1 MKKLLYMLSSL
12 SVLLISGCDLLVREP
27 QDRLSPESFF
37 RTETEC
43 RLFSNEFY
51 TLLPSTIYSETAD
64 VICVSTLSDEVTGM
78 RTVPATSSAWN
89 WDKLRDINFFL
100 EHLHQCEDAD
110 VRAEYEALAKFF
122 RAFFYF
128 EKVKRFG
135 DVPWVDHTISA
146 DSDELYMGRTPRKE
160 VMSHVLDDINYAI
173 QYLPSEKS
181 TYRINKW
188 AALAIKSRI
197 FLFEGT
203 FRKYHGLGDWEDC
216 LAEAVSA
223 ADVFMKTSPYSL
235 VTDGDT
241 PYLDLFNQD
250 IFPESHQ
257 EIVLGRAYSTNL
269 KLNHNS
275 NNYFTATTMGRPGL
289 MKDIVNQYLMTDGS
303 RFTSRSGY
311 DRLEFSEEVKG
322 RDARLAQ
329 TIRTPGYYRKGD
341 EFMTSVAPNMNA
353 CETGYQII
361 KFVSES
367 QYDDYNAAESD
378 IPLIRAAEVYLNYAE
393 AKAELG
399 PVAQSDLDVSV
410 NLLRQRAGVSP
421 LNLTAAN
428 NTPDQY
434 LTSPKT
440 GYVNVSGSNAG
451 VILEIRRERTIE
463 LICEGH
469 RYWDIMRW
477 KEGWRFTREF
487 TGMYISGAQ
496 NYDFDGDGQDDFCVY
511 EGNVEPDSKIP
522 AKASISSL
530 NLTDISSGNIV
541 RHTTYERV
549 WREDRDYLYPIPTDD
564 IELTNGAIKQNPNW
578 NDGMN

>member
-1 MKKLLYMLSSL
+1 MLSSL

-469 RYWDIMRW
+469 RSWDIMRW

-530 NLTDISSGNIV
+530 NLTDRSSGNIV

>member
-1 MKKLLYMLSSL
+1 MLSSL

>member
-1 MKKLLYMLSSL
+1 MLSSL

-530 NLTDISSGNIV
+530 NLTDRSSGNIV
-541 RHTTYERV
+541 RHTTYKRV

>member
-1 MKKLLYMLSSL
+1 MLSSL

-530 NLTDISSGNIV
+530 NLTDRSSGNIV

>member
-434 LTSPKT
+434 LTSSKT

-530 NLTDISSGNIV
+530 NLTDRSSGNIV

>member
-496 NYDFDGDGQDDFCVY
+496 NYDFDGDGQDDFCIY

-530 NLTDISSGNIV
+530 NLTDRSSGNIV

>member
-1 MKKLLYMLSSL
+1 
-12 SVLLISGCDLLVREP
+12 
-27 QDRLSPESFF
+27 
-37 RTETEC
+37 
-43 RLFSNEFY
+43 
-51 TLLPSTIYSETAD
+51 
-64 VICVSTLSDEVTGM
+64 
-78 RTVPATSSAWN
+78 
-89 WDKLRDINFFL
+89 
-100 EHLHQCEDAD
+100 
-110 VRAEYEALAKFF
+110 
-122 RAFFYF
+122 
-128 EKVKRFG
+128 
-135 DVPWVDHTISA
+135 
-146 DSDELYMGRTPRKE
+146 MGRTPRKE

-578 NDGMN
+578 ILKS

>member
-1 MKKLLYMLSSL
+1 MKKILYMLSSL
-12 SVLLISGCDLLVREP
+12 SVMFICGCDMLVRTP

-37 RTETEC
+37 KTETEC
-43 RLFSNEFY
+43 ELFSNEFY
-51 TLLPSTIYSETAD
+51 TILPSTIYTETAD
-64 VICVSTLSDEVTGM
+64 VIVTSTLSDEVTGM

-100 EHLHQCEDAD
+100 EHLHQCGDAD
-110 VRAEYEALAKFF
+110 VRTEYEALAKFF

-135 DVPWVDHTISA
+135 DVPWVDHTIAA

-160 VMSHVLDDINYAI
+160 VMAHVLDDIDFAI
-173 QYLPSEKS
+173 QYLPAGQS
-181 TYRINKW
+181 TYRVNKW
-188 AALAIKSRI
+188 AALAMKSRI

-203 FRKYHGLGDWEDC
+203 FRKYHGLGDWEEC
-216 LAEAVSA
+216 LSEAATA
-223 ADVFMKTSPYSL
+223 ADVFIKTSPYSL
-235 VTDGDT
+235 VTAGET

-257 EIVLGRAYSTNL
+257 EIVMGRTYSTNI

-275 NNYFTATTMGRPGL
+275 NNYFTATTMGRPGV
-289 MKDIVNQYLMTDGS
+289 MKDIINQYLMTDGT
-303 RFTSRSGY
+303 RFTSTSGY
-311 DRLEFSEEVKG
+311 DKKGFVDEVKD

-341 EFMTSVAPNMNA
+341 EFMTSVAPDLNA

-361 KFVSES
+361 KFVAES
-367 QYDDYNAAESD
+367 RYDDYNASESD

-393 AKAELG
+393 ALAELG
-399 PVAQSDLDVSV
+399 TIQQPDLDVSI
-410 NLLRQRAGVSP
+410 NLLRQRAGVKA

-428 NTPDQY
+428 NTPDPY
-434 LTSPKT
+434 LTSSQT
-440 GYVNVSGSNAG
+440 GYVNVSGPNKG

-463 LICEGH
+463 LLCEGH

-477 KEGWRFTREF
+477 KEGWRFTRKF
-487 TGMYISGAQ
+487 TGMYFPEVG
-496 NYDFDGDGQDDFCVY
+496 NYDLDDDGLDDFCIY
-511 EGNVEPDSKIP
+511 EGSEPDNKIP
-522 AKASISSL
+522 AKASLASL
-530 NLTDISSGNIV
+530 KLTGGTSGNIV
-541 RHTTYERV
+541 RHTTYTRV
-549 WREDRDYLYPIPTDD
+549 WNEDRDYLYPIPTDD
-564 IELTNGAIKQNPNW
+564 IELTNGAIVQNPNW

>member
-496 NYDFDGDGQDDFCVY
+496 NYDFDGDGQDDFCV
-511 EGNVEPDSKIP
+511 
-522 AKASISSL
+522 
-530 NLTDISSGNIV
+530 
-541 RHTTYERV
+541 
-549 WREDRDYLYPIPTDD
+549 
-564 IELTNGAIKQNPNW
+564 
-578 NDGMN
+578 

>member
-216 LAEAVSA
+216 LAEAVRA

>member
-530 NLTDISSGNIV
+530 NLTDRSSGNIV
-541 RHTTYERV
+541 RHTTYKRV

>member
-1 MKKLLYMLSSL
+1 MKKLLYILSS
-12 SVLLISGCDLLVREP
+12 VLILTVSGCDLLVREP

-37 RTETEC
+37 KTETEC

-51 TLLPSTIYSETAD
+51 TLLPSTIYTETAD
-64 VICVSTLSDEVTGM
+64 VIAVSTLSEEVSGM

-100 EHLHQCEDAD
+100 EHLHQCENAD
-110 VRAEYEALAKFF
+110 VRAEYEALARFF

-135 DVPWVDHTISA
+135 DVPWVDHTIAA

-160 VMSHVLDDINYAI
+160 VMSHVLEDINYAI
-173 QYLPSEKS
+173 QYLPVEQS

-203 FRKYHGLGDWEDC
+203 FRKYHGLGDWESC
-216 LAEAVSA
+216 LNEAASA
-223 ADVFMKTSPYSL
+223 AEIFMKTSPYSL
-235 VTDGDT
+235 VTVGET

-257 EIVLGRAYSTNL
+257 EVVLARAYSTVI

-275 NNYFTATTMGRPGL
+275 NNYFTATTMGRPGI
-289 MKDIVNQYLMTDGS
+289 MKDIINQYLMTDGS
-303 RFTSRSGY
+303 RFTAKSGY
-311 DRLEFSEEVKG
+311 AKMEFEDEVKN

-341 EFMTSVAPNMNA
+341 TYKTSVAPNMNA

-361 KFVSES
+361 KFVSEI
-367 QYDDYNAAESD
+367 QYDDYNASESD
-378 IPLIRAAEVYLNYAE
+378 IPLIRAAEVYLNFAE
-393 AKAELG
+393 AKAELNKIEQ
-399 PVAQSDLDVSV
+399 ADLDASI
-410 NLLRQRAGVSP
+410 NLLRSRAGVAP
-421 LNLTAAN
+421 LNLTVAN
-428 NTPDQY
+428 NTPDPY
-434 LTSPKT
+434 LTSSET
-440 GYVNVSGSNAG
+440 GYANVSGNNQG
-451 VILEIRRERTIE
+451 VILEIRRERTVE
-463 LICEGH
+463 LMCEGH

-477 KEGWRFTREF
+477 KEGKRFTRKF
-487 TGMYISGAQ
+487 TGMYFHGVDD
-496 NYDFDGDGQDDFCVY
+496 YDLDSDGENDFCIY
-511 EGNVEPDSKIP
+511 DGEEPNNKIP
-522 AKASISSL
+522 AKASIASL
-530 NLTDISSGNIV
+530 NLTEGTSGNIV
-541 RHTTYERV
+541 RHTTYKRV
-549 WREDRDYLYPIPTDD
+549 WQEDRDYLYPIPTDD
-564 IELTNGAIKQNPNW
+564 IELTFGAIKQNPGW

>member
-146 DSDELYMGRTPRKE
+146 DSDALYMGRTPRKE

>member
-541 RHTTYERV
+541 RHTTYERE

>member
-399 PVAQSDLDVSV
+399 PVVQSDLDVSV

>member
-367 QYDDYNAAESD
+367 QYDDNNAAESD

>member
-257 EIVLGRAYSTNL
+257 EIVLGRAYTTNL

-322 RDARLAQ
+322 RDSRLAQ

-421 LNLTAAN
+421 LNLPAAN

-530 NLTDISSGNIV
+530 NLTDRSSGNIV

>member
-530 NLTDISSGNIV
+530 NLTDRSSGNIV

>member
-100 EHLHQCEDAD
+100 EHLLQCEDAD

-530 NLTDISSGNIV
+530 NLTDRSSGNIV

>member
-541 RHTTYERV
+541 RHTTYKRV

>member
-135 DVPWVDHTISA
+135 DVPWVDYTISA

>member
-367 QYDDYNAAESD
+367 QYDDNNAAESD

-541 RHTTYERV
+541 RHTTYERE